1 MSKFWNFKAKSE
13 TEGELTL
20 YGLIS
25 SVSWWGDEITPKQF
39 KKDMD
44 ALGDI
49 ANLNIYI
56 NSDGGDVFA
65 GQAIYSMIKRHKA
78 AKTVYIDGLAASI
91 ASLIAMAGDKVYMP
105 SNAMMMIHN
114 PYTIAIGNSNEFR
127 KLADDLDKI
136 RESMLVTYAAK
147 TGMEQEELIKLLDAE
162 TWLTADDAYTLGFA
176 DEIEEQKTIAA
187 SLEGGFLMVNN
198 VQMDLKKYKNA
209 PEIKVSEAK
218 PAETQPNTE
227 EARLPPVDLYQ
238 KVIQTNQR
246 RISAWN

>member
-1 MSKFWNFKAKSE
+1 MNKFWNFKAKSE
-13 TEGELTL
+13 TEGELML
-20 YGLIS
+20 YGPIS
-25 SVSWWGDEITPKQF
+25 SSTWWGDEVTPKQF

-78 AKTVYIDGLAASI
+78 AKTVYIDGLAASV

-105 SNAMMMIHN
+105 SNAMLMIHN

-136 RESMLVTYAAK
+136 RESMLTTYASK

-162 TWLTADDAYTLGFA
+162 TWLSAEDAYILGFA
-176 DEIEEQKTIAA
+176 DEIEEQKAIAA
-187 SLEGGFLMVNN
+187 SIEGGFLMVNN

-209 PEIKVSEAK
+209 PKLLVFEAK
-218 PAETQPNTE
+218 AEVEPLIPVEPRQ
-227 EARLPPVDLYQ
+227 PPVDLYQ